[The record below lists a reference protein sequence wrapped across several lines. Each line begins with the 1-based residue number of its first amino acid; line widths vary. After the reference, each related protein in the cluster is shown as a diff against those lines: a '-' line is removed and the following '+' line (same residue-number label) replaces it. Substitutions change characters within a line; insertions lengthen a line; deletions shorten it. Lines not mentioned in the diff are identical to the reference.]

1 MKHRI
6 RVHLWYICAY
16 LRAPPSR
23 TSSLHILRNTSPATR
38 TLDVPLSIGSV
49 GTLLTIFVIE
59 EKDHLLL
66 KKSRVKAP
74 TARPPLI
81 TTPAYNKNPAATS
94 ASQPTSPTSSFST
107 PSTVF
112 PAISRS
118 IVTMAAATSF
128 WDFTTKDKKGAD
140 KPLSEYK
147 GKVVLVVNTAS
158 KCGFTPQFAGLEKLY
173 KDITAAHPD
182 DFVILGFPTSQFASQ
197 EGSDDDIQEFCQVNY
212 GVTFPILAKTE
223 VNGDKPE
230 KVWEWMKNEQPGVLG
245 IKRVKWNFEKFL
257 IGRDGKVKGRWAS
270 TTKPEALEKHIK
282 EQLAVPKKE

>member
-1 MKHRI
+1 
-6 RVHLWYICAY
+6 
-16 LRAPPSR
+16 
-23 TSSLHILRNTSPATR
+23 
-38 TLDVPLSIGSV
+38 
-49 GTLLTIFVIE
+49 
-59 EKDHLLL
+59 
-66 KKSRVKAP
+66 
-74 TARPPLI
+74 
-81 TTPAYNKNPAATS
+81 
-94 ASQPTSPTSSFST
+94 
-107 PSTVF
+107 
-112 PAISRS
+112 
-118 IVTMAAATSF
+118 MAAATTF

-173 KDITAAHPD
+173 KDITAAHPE

-197 EGSDDDIQEFCQVNY
+197 EGSNDDIQEFCQINY

-223 VNGDKPE
+223 VNGEKPE
-230 KVWEWMKNEQPGVLG
+230 PVWEWLKNEQAGVLG

-270 TTKPEALEKHIK
+270 TTKPEALEKQIK